1 LRVLPD
7 AENCRSR
14 KRRGSR
20 STSIP
25 TARTPSSTDQDAS
38 AAATRKAGSRTMAL
52 SNAPPNSA
60 PWRACGN
67 VDNAAAL
74 STVPQENRTRRS
86 GQMMCYQ
93 KNRTTSFA
101 IDRDCRPSHCLSAAR
116 IRKHIAPP
124 RHVTASH
131 RRSPAPTLSGTQ
143 KSLLPPSEQDVA
155 ERSVVCSIDGQAET
169 RSSIAASSSEKLDR
183 DVLEPNRRIGCG
195 PF

>member
-1 LRVLPD
+1 VHSGGAADRQRQLRVLPD

-93 KNRTTSFA
+93 KTGQLHSLSTEIVVPAIAFRPPESESTSLRRA
-101 IDRDCRPSHCLSAAR
+101 TSRLPIADRRRPLSAA
-116 IRKHIAPP
+116 P
-124 RHVTASH
+124 RNLCSH
-131 RRSPAPTLSGTQ
+131 QVNRMSRS
-143 KSLLPPSEQDVA
+143 
-155 ERSVVCSIDGQAET
+155 
-169 RSSIAASSSEKLDR
+169 AASSA
-183 DVLEPNRRIGCG
+183 P
-195 PF
+195 